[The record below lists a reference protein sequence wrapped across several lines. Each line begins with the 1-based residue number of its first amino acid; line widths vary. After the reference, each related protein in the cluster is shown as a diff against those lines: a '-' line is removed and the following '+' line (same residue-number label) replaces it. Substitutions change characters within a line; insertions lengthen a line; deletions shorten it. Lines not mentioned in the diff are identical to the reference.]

1 EEMEEADHKLESG
14 NGSIRH
20 PLRRQI
26 AKILTKAIYTKFF
39 TGPPK
44 APGLDRSTGH
54 AVGRVLGFGGRFS
67 DSTSYFAKVG
77 SYFAKVG
84 SYFAKVG

>member
-1 EEMEEADHKLESG
+1 PGFEQHHEEMEEADHKLESG

-39 TGPPK
+39 TGPASLAIVTELREREVKRIGPDLKIPRPK
-44 APGLDRSTGH
+44 LTTLAPILKS
-54 AVGRVLGFGGRFS
+54 GGRS
-67 DSTSYFAKVG
+67 
-77 SYFAKVG
+77 
-84 SYFAKVG
+84 